1 MRYMEVTLY
10 CARKKR
16 LFFLGIL
23 LFIVMLISG
32 IYALNKEIITTE
44 SGIST
49 GAVDIKIEEYNGNTQ
64 PFDEDGSYVMPGD
77 EIVLIPRVNNL
88 GLDCYLRA
96 KIEYTINGD
105 SFSEIDY
112 IEGNY
117 SSWTKKDNYYYYDS
131 IFTRDSYI
139 NLFNKVTIPN
149 LSSAYYGKKVVVHI
163 LVEAVQSK
171 NFDGN
176 WDEVN
181 IRESINRSYDIDYE
195 GESSVIYEDSTNNH
209 ISLDSDFF
217 NKLGNILPG
226 DSFSEDVTLLNK
238 SNTEN
243 EYYLS
248 IDYDNLTNEELALLQ
263 KMTLSIK
270 KNGEVLLNG
279 NLANKN
285 QYTLGVYKKGEG
297 DIFKIEISLP
307 KDAENEYSKLFT
319 KIKWKFSY
327 KNLSDGS
334 DSDNPKT
341 GDLGIN
347 LYIIVFILSTLGL
360 IIDMI
365 MWKKENKRIE

>member
-96 KIEYTINGD
+96 KIEYTINGET
-105 SFSEIDY
+105 FPEIDY

-139 NLFNKVTIPN
+139 DLFNKVTIPN
-149 LSSAYYGKKVVVHI
+149 LSSAYNGKKVVVHI

>member
-96 KIEYTINGD
+96 KIEYTINGET
-105 SFSEIDY
+105 FPEIDY

-149 LSSAYYGKKVVVHI
+149 LSSAYNGKKVEVHI

-327 KNLSDGS
+327 KNLSDDS
-334 DSDNPKT
+334 DSENPKT

>member
-1 MRYMEVTLY
+1 MTLY

-96 KIEYTINGD
+96 KIEYTINGET
-105 SFSEIDY
+105 FPEIDY

-139 NLFNKVTIPN
+139 DLFNKVTIPN
-149 LSSAYYGKKVVVHI
+149 LSSAYNGKKVVVHI

-209 ISLDSDFF
+209 ITLDNDFF

-248 IDYDNLTNEELALLQ
+248 IDYDNLTNEEIALLQ
-263 KMTLSIK
+263 KIKLSIK
-270 KNGEVLLNG
+270 QNGEEFINS

-285 QYTLGVYKKGEG
+285 KYTLGVYKKGEG

-334 DSDNPKT
+334 DRVNPKT
-341 GDLGIN
+341 GDFGIN
-347 LYIIVFILSTLGL
+347 VYIIVFILSTIGL

-365 MWKKENKRIE
+365 MWKKENKE

>member
-1 MRYMEVTLY
+1 M
-10 CARKKR
+10 
-16 LFFLGIL
+16 
-23 LFIVMLISG
+23 
-32 IYALNKEIITTE
+32 
-44 SGIST
+44 
-49 GAVDIKIEEYNGNTQ
+49 
-64 PFDEDGSYVMPGD
+64 
-77 EIVLIPRVNNL
+77 
-88 GLDCYLRA
+88 
-96 KIEYTINGD
+96 
-105 SFSEIDY
+105 DY

-149 LSSAYYGKKVVVHI
+149 LSSAYNGKKVVVHI

-195 GESSVIYEDSTNNH
+195 GESSVIYEDNTNNN
-209 ISLDSDFF
+209 ITLDSDFF
-217 NKLGNILPG
+217 NKLGNMLSG
-226 DSFSEDVTLLNK
+226 DSFSEDITLLNK

-248 IDYDNLTNEELALLQ
+248 IDYDNLTNEEIALLQ
-263 KMTLSIK
+263 KIKLSIK
-270 KNGEVLLNG
+270 RNGEEFINSD
-279 NLANKN
+279 LANKN
-285 QYTLGVYKKGEG
+285 KYTLGVYKKGEG

-334 DSDNPKT
+334 DSVNPKT
-341 GDLGIN
+341 GDFGIN
-347 LYIIVFILSTLGL
+347 VYIIVFILSTIGL

-365 MWKKENKRIE
+365 MWKKENKE

>member
-96 KIEYTINGD
+96 KIEYTINGET
-105 SFSEIDY
+105 FPEIDY

-149 LSSAYYGKKVVVHI
+149 LSSAYNGKKVEVHI

-209 ISLDSDFF
+209 ISLDSNFF

>member
-131 IFTRDSYI
+131 IFTKNSYI
-139 NLFNKVTIPN
+139 DLFNKVTIPN
-149 LSSAYYGKKVVVHI
+149 LSSNYNGKKVVVHI
-163 LVEAVQSK
+163 IVEAVQSK

>member
-88 GLDCYLRA
+88 GIDCYLRA
-96 KIEYTINGD
+96 KIEYTINGET
-105 SFSEIDY
+105 FPEMDY

-149 LSSAYYGKKVVVHI
+149 LSSAYNGKKVVVHI

-195 GESSVIYEDSTNNH
+195 GESSVIYEDNTNNH
-209 ISLDSDFF
+209 ITLDSDFF
-217 NKLGNILPG
+217 NKLGNMLSG
-226 DSFSEDVTLLNK
+226 DSFSEDITLLNK

-248 IDYDNLTNEELALLQ
+248 IDYDNLTNEEIALLQ
-263 KMTLSIK
+263 KIKLSIK
-270 KNGEVLLNG
+270 RNGEEFINSD
-279 NLANKN
+279 LANKN
-285 QYTLGVYKKGEG
+285 KYTLGVYKKGEG

-334 DSDNPKT
+334 DSVNPKT
-341 GDLGIN
+341 GDFGIN
-347 LYIIVFILSTLGL
+347 VYIIVFILSTIGL

-365 MWKKENKRIE
+365 MWKKENKE